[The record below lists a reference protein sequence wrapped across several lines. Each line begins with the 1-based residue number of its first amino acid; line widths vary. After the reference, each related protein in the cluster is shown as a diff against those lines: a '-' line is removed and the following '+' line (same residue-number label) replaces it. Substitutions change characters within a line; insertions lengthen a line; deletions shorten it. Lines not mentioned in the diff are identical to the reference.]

1 MTWSSSPS
9 TSRNNPWT
17 ITNIFVAACC
27 AVYVVMV
34 IESGNIAEPLA
45 SQRFLVNPANRHVEL
60 LGGQELGW
68 FLLFDAGSVT
78 AFGQW
83 WRILTA
89 ALVHLNPAHLIFNM
103 ILIYLLGRELERE
116 YGRVVMVSLIIA
128 SASGGALACM
138 IFAPSTPVG
147 GASTVGYGMFAM
159 ILGLTRSRHEDL
171 RAPIVLILVNLG
183 YSLFGNVSLWGHIGG
198 LVAGGILA
206 VAMSRGRTRVG
217 AGVGASGAQGTS
229 TQKTTA
235 IFIAAVIFGVTT
247 WMGLGGHYPVGGLL
261 ATSSPLS

>member
-17 ITNIFVAACC
+17 VTNVFIAACC
-27 AVYVVMV
+27 AVYVVTV
-34 IESGNIAEPLA
+34 IQSGNIAEPLT
-45 SQRFLVNPANRHVEL
+45 SHRFLNPASHHVEL
-60 LGGQELGW
+60 LGGEGLGW

-103 ILIYLLGRELERE
+103 ILIYLLGRELERA
-116 YGRVVMVSLIIA
+116 YGGVVMLSLMVA

-138 IFAPSTPVG
+138 LFAPSTPVG

-159 ILGLTRSRHEDL
+159 ILGLARSRHEDL
-171 RAPIVLILVNLG
+171 RAPIALILVNLG
-183 YSLFGNVSLWGHIGG
+183 YSMFGNVSLWGHVGG

-206 VAMSRGRTRVG
+206 VAISRSRTKVG
-217 AGVGASGAQGTS
+217 AGLVASDMTS
-229 TQKTTA
+229 TTTEKTTA
-235 IFIAAVIFGVTT
+235 IVIAAVIFGIAA
-247 WMGLGGHYPVGGLL
+247 WMGLGGHYPPGGLL
-261 ATSSPLS
+261 ATSSPWS